1 MLKKMR
7 NFESASLAK
16 ERLQA
21 VFVTDQL
28 HCTGAQ
34 IKEME
39 TDLLHS
45 VKKYFKVVE
54 SKDRTRLIQKEDAK
68 DEYVL
73 IFEAVIKKE

>member
-1 MLKKMR
+1 MLKVGKKL
-7 NFESASLAK
+7 ETASLAK

-28 HCTGAQ
+28 HCTGGQ

-45 VKKYFKVVE
+45 VKKYFHVVDAKE
-54 SKDRTRLIQKEDAK
+54 RTKLIQKEDAA
-68 DEYVL
+68 DEYIL
-73 IFEAVIKKE
+73 IFETVIKK